1 MHHPDC
7 TAIAYINFLVA
18 APRSVTATEATR
30 VAPGTRP
37 PAHDSFTRLLHR
49 REPDPAALWQEAAP
63 FVDRRKG
70 ILIVDDSTLDQP
82 YARKSALVTR
92 HWSGKHRRVVSGI
105 NLITLLWTD
114 GECLIPVDYR
124 IYDKEHDGLT
134 KNDHFLAMLATAQ
147 ARGFAPECIRCDSWY
162 SSLTNLKAIR
172 ARGWRWLTR
181 LQQNRCVSIGVGE
194 GNRAVGAQP
203 ISAVG
208 TQVHLEGYGM
218 IRVFRL
224 VATDGAPEYWATND
238 EAMGEPEQRKYAEW
252 SWGIEAYH
260 RGLKQECG
268 VERAQVRA
276 ARAQRNHIGLAIRA
290 GCPLGGMRLEQ
301 HRLVTGISWWAAK
314 TEIIR
319 DAVRSYLAHPRY
331 TLRATPW
338 AAA

>member
-1 MHHPDC
+1 MHHVDC
-7 TAIAYINFLVA
+7 TDIAYINFLVA
-18 APRSVTATEATR
+18 SPRSVTATEAAR

-49 REPDPAALWQEAAP
+49 LEPDPAALWQEAAP
-63 FVDRRKG
+63 LVERRRG
-70 ILIVDDSTLDQP
+70 ILIVDDSTLDKP
-82 YARKSALVTR
+82 YARKVDLVTR
-92 HWSGKHRRVVSGI
+92 HWSGKHHRVVSGI

-147 ARGFAPECIRCDSWY
+147 ARGFLPECIVFDSWY
-162 SSLTNLKAIR
+162 ASLTNLKAIR

-181 LQQNRCVSIGVGE
+181 LKQNRRVSLGGEE
-194 GNRAVGAQP
+194 GNHAIGTQS
-203 ISAVG
+203 ISAAG
-208 TQVHLEGYGM
+208 TIVHLEGYGM
-218 IRVFRL
+218 IRVSRL
-224 VATDGAPEYWATND
+224 VATDGDTEHWATDD
-238 EAMGEPEQRKYAEW
+238 EAMGELGRLKYAEW
-252 SWGIEAYH
+252 SWGIEVYH
-260 RGLKQECG
+260 RELKQQCG

-290 GCPLGGMRLEQ
+290 FLRLEQ
-301 HRLVTGISWWAAK
+301 HRLVTGMSWWAAK
-314 TEIIR
+314 QAIIR
-319 DAVRSYLAHPRY
+319 DAVRSYLTHPRY